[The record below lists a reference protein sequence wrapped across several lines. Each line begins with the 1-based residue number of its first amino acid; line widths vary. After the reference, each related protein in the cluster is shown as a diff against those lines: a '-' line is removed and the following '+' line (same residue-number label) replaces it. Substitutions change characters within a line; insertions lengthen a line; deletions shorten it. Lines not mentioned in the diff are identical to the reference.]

1 MAKKASK
8 RCSERRKTKTV
19 ITNARKE
26 AKLRRELN
34 KNKRKAVKVPKSV
47 LLTDDEKL
55 QMKNIKEAAAMRAKE
70 LKPVETEDVK
80 RTEQFIEC
88 IKHCDCFLEVIDFRD
103 IEGTRNLEFENIL
116 KENKINS
123 FVFVNHADSEFNADL
138 SILSSFQLVS
148 DFSQFSNFKKICIFG
163 TNKVGKFVVTKEI
176 ERVCGDKEF
185 HIIKTPAIKSGVSD
199 VFRGTVDFKNINPK
213 NMFESLWEFFE
224 KDQLQEFFRISS
236 FGDASGFLTL
246 LADKISKDTLKT
258 VTQDGAALTFFSAIR
273 SGQIKW
279 MKQSDRFI
287 FKFINKN

>member
-88 IKHCDCFLEVIDFRD
+88 IKDCDCFLEVIDFRD

-123 FVFVNHADSEFNADL
+123 FVFVNHTDSEFNADL

-236 FGDASGFLTL
+236 FSDASGFLTL